1 MIEHIAL
8 FRWTEPASREAIDNA
23 LAELHGLQGKIPGIV
38 DISSGVNF
46 TDRAKG
52 YTHVLIMHFT
62 DRAALE
68 AFGPH
73 PEHQRVVHNF
83 VSQIRAEFLVFDRE
97 F

>member
-8 FRWTEPASREAIDNA
+8 FRWTERASREAIDNA
-23 LAELHGLQGKIPGIV
+23 LAELRGLQDKIPGIG

-46 TDRAKG
+46 TGRAKG
-52 YTHVLIMHFT
+52 YTHVLIIHFT

-83 VSQIRAEFLVFDRE
+83 VSPIRAESLVFDHE